1 MRVLK
6 VMILGLIILCH
17 FYLAPPSV
25 TKTSGDDSV
34 STWNKSLAEAAAEAG
49 FDSPMPQA
57 RPYPGN
63 PNHYFLVYS
72 RENYSGDARRVYVET
87 ENTHPLSF
95 WDTDAIRLIDKYTGY
110 PPMSH
115 FVRNV
120 PIKSI
125 KLRVFVHV
133 TLFEGENFTG
143 YCTRITK
150 DLPSL
155 RGTLLRDIKSLSVNR
170 NCPQNRSTRR
180 FNVFINNDSV
190 FRIRYKLKING
201 RWEPTPTIVRK
212 KKSETRGVDSDQ
224 IVSIQIEFLDAF
236 VWKSLCSYDLDWTR
250 NNYITVKSTGL
261 HKIWCEK
268 Q

>member
-6 VMILGLIILCH
+6 AMILSLTILCL
-17 FYLAPPSV
+17 FYLASPSV
-25 TKTSGDDSV
+25 TETGDDDPV
-34 STWNKSLAEAAAEAG
+34 SIGDENLSEPVADAEFNGA
-49 FDSPMPQA
+49 MQQA
-57 RPYPGN
+57 TPYPN
-63 PNHYFLVYS
+63 PNWYFLVYS
-72 RENYSGDARRVYVET
+72 GENYSGDARRVYVET

-115 FVRNV
+115 LVQNV

-125 KLRVFVHV
+125 KLRVFAHV

-143 YCTRITK
+143 YCMRITK

-170 NCPQNRSTRR
+170 DCPQNRSTRR
-180 FNVFINNDSV
+180 YNVFINNDSV

-201 RWEPTPTIVRK
+201 RWESTPTIVRK

-224 IVSIQIEFLDAF
+224 TVSIQCEFLDPF
-236 VWKSLCSYDLDWTR
+236 VWKSLCSYDLDWRR
-250 NNYITVKSTGL
+250 NTYITVKSKGL

-268 Q
+268 K